1 LIKSSDGYCWPIC
14 FHSSES
20 DATHPEWPEG
30 DQIRGDRSCSQSI
43 VSLAGLRNSQNS
55 ETPCRIGG
63 AFSYGP
69 AQS

>member
-1 LIKSSDGYCWPIC
+1 MVTAGLFVFILPKVMRP
-14 FHSSES
+14 
-20 DATHPEWPEG
+20 HPEWPEG